1 MSSQDPSLTK
11 NAALIAT
18 WQAQVVL
25 KAEEDATF
33 RAALLANPKAA
44 IEKTVGA
51 KIADQIKINV
61 IESAAN
67 TVTIALPYAAKVG
80 AGGELSDSDLESVA
94 GGSKS
99 GFKAF
104 GDGFVEGFTDTMKIG
119 LPIIKAIV

>member
-11 NAALIAT
+11 NATLIAT
-18 WQAQVVL
+18 WQAQITL
-25 KAEEDATF
+25 KAQQDDTF

-44 IEKTVGA
+44 IEKAVGA

-61 IESAAN
+61 IESSPN

-99 GFKAF
+99 GFKTVT
-104 GDGFVEGFTDTMKIG
+104 DGFLTYG
-119 LPIIKAIV
+119 LPVIAALA